1 MNGLLSSPSTP
12 ATRLDTDTLIGAL
25 EGLRRF
31 LSGQK
36 ATLVWDG
43 LAAHRSKPKRAW
55 PGRQRSWLVVEPLA
69 GYPPSSTRSNR
80 WGPAKTAP
88 SWPTW
93 PATPWRRSS
102 RRPSVA
108 SADRATPHLP
118 LSCATMDCPYGENY
132 ITGTATFVGIAHAG
146 SL

>member
-55 PGRQRSWLVVEPLA
+55 PGRQRPGWWS
-69 GYPPSSTRSNR
+69 RF
-80 WGPAKTAP
+80 
-88 SWPTW
+88 
-93 PATPWRRSS
+93 PATP
-102 RRPSVA
+102 
-108 SADRATPHLP
+108 RAQSGRAAVGQPQGTGLANLAGDTLEEIIAAVERGIRGSGHPAPAVVLRHCG
-118 LSCATMDCPYGENY
+118 LS
-132 ITGTATFVGIAHAG
+132 
-146 SL
+146 LW